1 MITTKRYFAS
11 ILINSNVVTIYFL
24 VILSLGFRQSA
35 AMAEGQPRAVAPVDC
50 KECARQFPTFKVYI
64 KHLLA
69 KECGAA
75 QSQRPS
81 IKVIIIWRRPVL
93 LITLLITG

>member
-1 MITTKRYFAS
+1 M
-11 ILINSNVVTIYFL
+11 
-24 VILSLGFRQSA
+24 A
-35 AMAEGQPRAVAPVDC
+35 AAAAGAAPVDC

-75 QSQRPS
+75 QDQAKAAVHQEYQANSPIRCS
-81 IKVIIIWRRPVL
+81 MG
-93 LITLLITG
+93 TLLSSANTSLPMGSTHGTMWQFYH

>member
-1 MITTKRYFAS
+1 
-11 ILINSNVVTIYFL
+11 
-24 VILSLGFRQSA
+24 
-35 AMAEGQPRAVAPVDC
+35 MAEGQPRAVAPVDC

-81 IKVIIIWRRPVL
+81 IKVICLPPEHVHSVL
-93 LITLLITG
+93 RNDLITG